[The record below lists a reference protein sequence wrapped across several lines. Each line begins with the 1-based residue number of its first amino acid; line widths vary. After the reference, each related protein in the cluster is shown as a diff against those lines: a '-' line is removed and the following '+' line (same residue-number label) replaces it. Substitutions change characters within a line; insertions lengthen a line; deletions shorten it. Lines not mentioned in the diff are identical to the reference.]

1 MNTMEKLKWLQ
12 ARAVSVHIEV
22 NDHRGSYHTAA
33 QEIGELAY
41 PGAPTVKD
49 FPSPEVM
56 AACIEKDQL
65 VEARCYPHTPIG
77 FTRAYHYDVEA
88 AIDLLFDAVEPM
100 LREAPVDAAKG

>member
-22 NDHRGSYHTAA
+22 NDQRGSHLTAA
-33 QEIGELAY
+33 QELAGAF
-41 PGAPTVKD
+41 PGAPTAKD